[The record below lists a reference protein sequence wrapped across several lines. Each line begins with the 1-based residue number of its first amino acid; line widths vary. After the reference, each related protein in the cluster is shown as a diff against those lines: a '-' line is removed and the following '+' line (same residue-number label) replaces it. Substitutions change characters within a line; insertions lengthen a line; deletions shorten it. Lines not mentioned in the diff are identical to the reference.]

1 MAKRLEGE
9 VIPQYILWDYTANE
23 EGKHP
28 VKLRVTH
35 QRKQKYYPIIHDGK
49 KLFMDGEHY
58 EKITETKLEELRG
71 KNRRLRVDVLEASIT
86 KANNAIK
93 KSTNDGRDPFIF
105 ESFER
110 EYLGEEGGANF
121 LKKFDAHLQGIA
133 AKGQAG
139 TYRCYKTV
147 YNQFKE
153 FLNHKDID
161 PSQITVEK
169 LEKFESWLTDRG
181 INTTSIAIRMR
192 CLRTIYNIVSANDEY
207 LKMKY
212 PFSRNDYDGGY
223 KIPAG
228 SGGQKGVTLNQDEL
242 IDFINGEAGD
252 IDDPMYRAK
261 QLFLF
266 SFFAQGMNFADMA
279 RLQYSNVGKDAI
291 EFNRL
296 KTIRTRN
303 LPTKVRI
310 PLTNELQAI
319 LIEQG
324 NPDKRK
330 TAYVFGLF
338 DPSVK
343 YTPKLMD
350 ATKQQWVKITNKWL
364 ARYCEKNGLPVVSTY
379 AARHTFA
386 SIAKSELPLAM
397 ISKMLGHTKIT
408 TTQAYLGR
416 FDDQENREGL
426 MKVYGR
432 LKKESA

>member
-1 MAKRLEGE
+1 MSEK
-9 VIPQYILWDYTANE
+9 DYT
-23 EGKHP
+23 KIVTTSP
-28 VKLRVTH
+28 DKLRGDN
-35 QRKQKYYPIIHDGK
+35 RK
-49 KLFMDGEHY
+49 
-58 EKITETKLEELRG
+58 
-71 KNRRLRVDVLEASIT
+71 LRVDVLDAAIS
-86 KANNAIK
+86 KAKHAIK
-93 KSTNDGRDPFIF
+93 KCTNEGRDPFTF
-105 ESFER
+105 EGFER
-110 EYLGEEGGANF
+110 EYLGAEAGTHF
-121 LKKFDAHLQGIA
+121 LKKFDAHLEAIA

-161 PSQITVEK
+161 PAAITVDK
-169 LEKFESWLTDRG
+169 LTKFEQWLTDKG
-181 INTTSIAIRMR
+181 INNTSIAIRMR
-192 CLRTIYNIVSANDEY
+192 CLRTIYNMLAAMDDY

-212 PFSRNDYDGGY
+212 PFSRNDHDGLY

-228 SGGQKGVTLNQDEL
+228 SGGQKGVTLSREE
-242 IDFINGEAGD
+242 IEAFINGDAGD
-252 IDDPMYRAK
+252 VDDPMYRAK

-279 RLQYSNVGKDAI
+279 RLQYSNVGNDAI

-296 KTIRTRN
+296 KTIRTRS

-310 PLTNELQAI
+310 PLTDELRTI

-324 NPDKRK
+324 NTDKRK
-330 TAYVFGLF
+330 PAFVFSLF
-338 DPSVK
+338 NPSVK
-343 YTPKLMD
+343 YTPKVSD

-364 ARYCEKNGLPVVSTY
+364 ARYCTKTGLPIVSTY

-386 SIAKSELPLAM
+386 SLAKSHLPVVM

-416 FDDQENREGL
+416 FEDQENREGL
-426 MKVYGR
+426 MKVFGG
-432 LKKESA
+432 LKKKTA